1 MKRDTRTHALALSV
15 LIGCL
20 FTVSTPMHAQSTPG
34 VTDKEI
40 LIGSCSALEGPSH
53 FLGTETVT
61 GAKAYFGMINDA
73 GGVEGRKLKL
83 LTYDD
88 SYDPAKTEACFNR
101 LMEQKVFALAF
112 FVGTP
117 TAVKYIPMADSNKI
131 PLVGLFTGAQ
141 TLYMPLRHWVVN
153 VRASYFDETR
163 EQIDGIWG
171 ALGYKKIGVI
181 YPEDAFG
188 AAVLEGVKTALKTH
202 GAEPIAVA
210 SYQRQ
215 TAQVGGAI
223 DTVKAASPEAV
234 VVVGPANTVAPILQ
248 QSHAKGWKP
257 LFLTVSF
264 VGTDDLI
271 SAAGTD
277 ADGVV
282 ITQVVP
288 PYYLTELKTVALY
301 RRTLTKYFP
310 SAQPNFVSLEGFVD
324 AMVLVEGLKKAGKDL
339 TREGLIR
346 GIESIHEMDLGL
358 GPQLKL
364 DYSAKDHK
372 GFDHVIP
379 TVVRGGRAVPFT
391 DWSTAAPK

>member
-1 MKRDTRTHALALSV
+1 MKMTYLKCSLGLSWILVCLLAA
-15 LIGCL
+15 
-20 FTVSTPMHAQSTPG
+20 FPARAQTAPG

-61 GAKAYFGMINDA
+61 GAKAYFDMVNDA
-73 GGVEGRKLKL
+73 GGVDGRKLRL
-83 LTYDD
+83 VSYDD

-101 LMEQKVFALAF
+101 LMEQKVFALGF

-117 TAVKYIPMADSNKI
+117 TAVKYLPMAESNKI

-141 TLYMPLRHWVVN
+141 TLYTPLRHWVVN

-163 EQIDGIWG
+163 EQIDGLWG
-171 ALGYKKIGVI
+171 KLGYKKIGVI

-188 AAVLEGVKTALKTH
+188 AAVLDGVKAALKAH
-202 GAEPIAVA
+202 GAEPIAVG

-223 DTVKAASPEAV
+223 ATVEAANPDAV
-234 VVVGPANTVAPILQ
+234 VLVGPANTVAPILK
-248 QSHAKGWKP
+248 QSHGKGWKP

-271 SAAGTD
+271 QEAGAD
-277 ADGVV
+277 ADGMV

-288 PYYLTELKTVALY
+288 PYYLTEYKTVALY
-301 RRTLTKYFP
+301 RRALSKYFP

-324 AMVLVEGLKKAGKDL
+324 AMVMVEGLKKAGKDL

-346 GIESIHEMDLGL
+346 GIESIHDQDIGL

-364 DYSAKDHK
+364 DYGPKDHK
-372 GFDHVIP
+372 GFDHVLP
-379 TVVRGGRAVPFT
+379 TVIRGGRAVPFT